1 MKFEF
6 TKNGKALD
14 MQGWSM
20 SHDSNESTA
29 YAPIHFDGEAVAVVM
44 IKGDETVGRLISI
57 GQKLVDRANSHDQLV
72 AALKEVTEVLDKFG
86 DLSDEKMCPD
96 AWESSN
102 AWAKVKAAYATLAAV
117 GA

>member
-20 SHDSNESTA
+20 SHDFNESTA

-44 IKGDETVGRLISI
+44 IKGDETVGRLVSI
-57 GQKLVDRANSHDQLV
+57 GQSLADRANSHHQLV
-72 AALKEVTEVLDKFG
+72 ETVRKLLREIGDKGRPHVRTEAIKLLKELE
-86 DLSDEKMCPD
+86 
-96 AWESSN
+96 A
-102 AWAKVKAAYATLAAV
+102 
-117 GA
+117 